1 MAEADLVLAGR
12 PWVAIRDGRI
22 LAVGHRH
29 DLLEHIGN
37 RTEVIDL
44 GEARVHPGLKDW
56 HAHLVPTGLF
66 RKRID
71 LTGLN
76 AEEVARAVAERTLVT
91 PPGTWVRGMGFTLDA
106 LGLPAPLS
114 VETLDAVAPEHP
126 VWLSSHDLHAIWL
139 NTRALREAGRP
150 AGSPA
155 YLVED
160 EIRVFA
166 NRIGRESLSERAA
179 AVRDVQREFHS
190 IGITAIQEHGRL
202 EDLEAIAALGVMNEL
217 ALRIGFSI
225 RFHEYESWREAR
237 PAEPPFPG
245 LLDVNGLK
253 VFLDGALGS
262 RTAWTLSPYDDV
274 DTTGHRALDHGE
286 AREKVLLAASEG
298 VPTFFHAIGDA
309 AVREAL
315 DLAAEAP
322 GLPHRVEHAQL
333 IHPDDRPRF
342 AAQGVMASMQP
353 VHLLTD
359 TPTLLD
365 AWGEARARAS
375 FPVKTLLDMGTE
387 VRFGSDTPVEHFNP
401 MLGVFAAATRCTL
414 DGDLLPGT
422 ETIPVD
428 RALSLYY
435 SAPKLVPGL
444 PADLVVYPEEPARLP
459 VTDLPDLR
467 PSLVLFGGEIVH
479 RA

>member
-1 MAEADLVLAGR
+1 MADADLVLAGR

-22 LAVGHRH
+22 AAIGHRH
-29 DLLEHIGN
+29 DLLGIIGS

-44 GEARVHPGLKDW
+44 GDARVHPGLKDW

-66 RKRID
+66 RRRID
-71 LTGLN
+71 LSGMT
-76 AEEVARAVAERTLVT
+76 AEEAARAVAGRVLAT

-106 LGLPAPLS
+106 LGVPAPLP
-114 VETLDAVAPEHP
+114 VEILDAVAPEHP

-139 NTRALREAGRP
+139 NTRALRCAGRP

-155 YLVED
+155 YLTED
-160 EIRVFA
+160 EIRVFSQC
-166 NRIGRESLSERAA
+166 IGRESLNERTA
-179 AVRDVQREFHS
+179 AVRDAQREFHS
-190 IGITAIQEHGRL
+190 YGITAVQDHGRL
-202 EDLEAIAALGVMNEL
+202 EDLEAMAALGVANEIR
-217 ALRIGFSI
+217 LRIDFSV
-225 RFHEYESWREAR
+225 RFHEYDDWREIR

-245 LLDVNGLK
+245 LLRVNGLK

-262 RTAWTLSPYDDV
+262 RTAWTLASYDDH
-274 DTTGHRALDHGE
+274 DGTGHRALDHEE
-286 AREKVLLAASEG
+286 ALEKVKLAARDG

-315 DLAAEAP
+315 DLAAAAP

-333 IHPDDRPRF
+333 IHPDDRARF
-342 AAQGVMASMQP
+342 VEQGVMASVQP

-375 FPVKTLLDMGTE
+375 FPVKTLLDLGAE
-387 VRFGSDTPVEHFNP
+387 VRFGSDTPVEHENP
-401 MLGVFAAATRCTL
+401 MLGVFAATTRCTL
-414 DGDLLPGT
+414 AGDLLPGT
-422 ETIPVD
+422 ETIPVA

-435 SAPKLVPGL
+435 SFPKLVPGL
-444 PADLVVYPEEPARLP
+444 PADLVVYPEEPERLP

-467 PSLVLFGGEIVH
+467 PSLVVFGGEIVH
-479 RA
+479 RG